1 MFKDK
6 IDQYIDSQKENML
19 RDLTNLVAIDS
30 TKGSALP
37 GKPFGEGPARALE
50 AMGALMEREG
60 LKVTNYDNYVVT
72 GDFGEGEKALDIL
85 AHLDVVPVSDTWTV
99 TEPFTALVKDGK
111 IYGRGTCD
119 DKGPA
124 IAALYAVKA
133 IKDLG
138 IGLESSL
145 RLIFGSDEECGSS
158 DLEYYYSKEE
168 EAPATFTP
176 DASYPL
182 VNIEKARLSKAFWA
196 DVSPAPGKKDVTAYL
211 AGSKVNVVPADACF
225 VLSGLS
231 EEEVKEAVLKAQEK
245 TGALF
250 TCTDTSEGVEVKVK
264 GQAAHASTPEHGI
277 NAITAALELISILD
291 LDETDAVRYLKG
303 IGKLYPHRDTEGK
316 ALQVA
321 MSDEVSGALTMN
333 LGILNLENGVLKGEF
348 DSRAPLCATDENLT
362 EVMRRSFASIG
373 MKMDEGEMTP
383 AHCVPGDSDLVRKLL
398 ESYELYF
405 HEKGEPQAIGGG
417 TYVHDLKYGVAF
429 GCEIE
434 GVDTHMHGDDEYM
447 DIDVMVMSAKI
458 FADAII
464 RICGLKK

>member
-6 IDQYIDSQKENML
+6 IDQYIDSQRENML
-19 RDLTNLVAIDS
+19 RDLTDLVAIDS
-30 TKGSALP
+30 TKGEALP

-50 AMGALMEREG
+50 AMSALMEREG
-60 LKVTNYDNYVVT
+60 LGVTNYDNYVVT
-72 GDFGEGEKALDIL
+72 GDFGKGEKALDIL

-99 TEPFTALVKDGK
+99 TEPFKALVKDGK

-124 IAALYAVKA
+124 VAALYAVKA

-138 IGLESSL
+138 IELKSSL

-182 VNIEKARLSKAFWA
+182 VNIEKARLSKSFEA
-196 DVSPAPGKKDVTAYL
+196 DAAAEPGKKDVTSFL

-225 VLSGLS
+225 TVTGLGLD
-231 EEEVKEAVLKAQEK
+231 EVKEAALKAQEK
-245 TGALF
+245 TEAVF
-250 TCTDTSEGVEVKVK
+250 TCSQEAGQVLVKVK
-264 GQAAHASTPEHGI
+264 GQAAHASTPGHGI
-277 NAITAALELISILD
+277 NAITAALTLISDLP
-291 LDETDAVRYLKG
+291 LDETKAVNLLRG
-303 IGKLYPHRDTEGK
+303 IASLYPHRDTEGT
-316 ALQVA
+316 ALGVA
-321 MSDEVSGALTMN
+321 MSDETSGALTMN
-333 LGILNLENGVLKGEF
+333 LGILNLKDGVLRGEF

-362 EVMRRSFASIG
+362 QVMRKDFASIG
-373 MKMDEGEMTP
+373 MKMEEGEMIP
-383 AHCVPGDSDLVRKLL
+383 AHCVPGDSDLVKKLL

-405 HEKGEPQAIGGG
+405 HEKGEPLAIGGG
-417 TYVHDLKYGVAF
+417 TYVHDLKHGVAF

-447 DIDVMVMSAKI
+447 DIEVMVMSAKI

-464 RICGLKK
+464 RICG